1 MEDTLVLFVR
11 ESLLRGQSR
20 DAIREALQ
28 AGGWPD
34 DEVRKALDSF
44 VDVPFAVPVPRRRPY
59 LSAREAF
66 LYLVLFLM
74 LYVSSFSL
82 GVLAFELVE
91 RAFPDALDNAWAHAR
106 SASTIR
112 WSTAALLIAFPAYLL
127 FARWSLRSLGADPDK
142 RQSRIRKWLT
152 YLTLFVAAAAMLVDL
167 ITLVFHMLEG
177 ELTTRFL
184 LKVVAVAAIAGTA
197 FGYYLWELRRDEH
210 DEREGARRRRAG
222 PGHPRLLAAAV
233 SAVVLALVVAGFVAA
248 GSPQTA
254 RKKRLDV
261 QRIEHL
267 QQISSAIDSYW
278 HRRDTLPGSL
288 ADLTTERNLYLQSIR
303 DPESAA
309 EYEYR
314 TLGATTYELCATF
327 AAASDPNAALEPD
340 RGGGE
345 FWRHGPG
352 RMCWPLEIEHDEPR

>member
-1 MEDTLVLFVR
+1 MEDTLALFVR

-20 DAIREALQ
+20 DAIREALR

-34 DEVRKALDSF
+34 DEIRKALDSF
-44 VDVPFAVPVPRRRPY
+44 AEVPFAVPVPRRRPY

-66 LYLVLFLM
+66 LYLVLFLT
-74 LYVSSFSL
+74 LYVSAISL
-82 GVLAFELVE
+82 GLLAFELVE
-91 RAFPDALDNAWAHAR
+91 RAFPDALDSAWANAR

-112 WSTAALLIAFPAYLL
+112 WSTACLLIAFPAYLL
-127 FARWSLRSLGADPDK
+127 FARWSLRSLTADADK

-152 YLTLFVAAAAMLVDL
+152 YLTLFVAAAAILVDL
-167 ITLVFHMLEG
+167 ITLVFNVLEG

-184 LKVVAVAAIAGTA
+184 LKVAAVGAIAGTT
-197 FGYYLWELRRDEH
+197 FGYYLWELRGDEH
-210 DEREGARRRRAG
+210 DELERKRADARR
-222 PGHPRLLAAAV
+222 GHPRLLAALV
-233 SAVVLALVVAGFVAA
+233 SAVVLSLVVAGFVAA
-248 GSPQTA
+248 GSPQNA
-254 RKKRLDV
+254 RMKRLDA

-278 HRRDTLPGSL
+278 HRRDELPGAL

-303 DPESAA
+303 DPESGS

-314 TLGATTYELCATF
+314 ALGATTYELCATF
-327 AAASDPNAALEPD
+327 SAESDPNAALQPD

-345 FWRHGPG
+345 FWRHGAG
-352 RMCWPLEIEHDEPR
+352 RTCWPLEIEQHDAR